1 MTVEFEQKNQVC
13 TLHLKGKIATG
24 SDVAYLRERAEQLK
38 SMNYRKVI
46 VDCHELPYLD
56 STGIAFLVG
65 IFTSIK
71 NAGGDCALVQLTPR
85 VREVLDLTHLTSVIP
100 VHDTEKAALAAFSE
114 QKESGHSL

>member
-13 TLHLKGKIATG
+13 TVHLKGKIATG
-24 SDVAYLRERAEQLK
+24 SDVGYLRERAEQLK

-71 NAGGDCALVQLTPR
+71 NAGGDCGLVQLTQR
-85 VREVLDLTHLTSVIP
+85 VREVLDLTHLTTVIP
-100 VHDTEKAALAAFSE
+100 VFDTAEAALEAFAQ
-114 QKESGHSL
+114 QKEGGHAR